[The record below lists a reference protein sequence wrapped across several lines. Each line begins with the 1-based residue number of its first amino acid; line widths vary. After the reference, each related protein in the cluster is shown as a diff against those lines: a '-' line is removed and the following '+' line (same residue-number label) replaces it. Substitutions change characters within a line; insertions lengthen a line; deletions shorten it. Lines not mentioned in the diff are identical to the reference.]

1 MTRGADYPLPWDFF
15 APGQPIVLA
24 WAPARLDV
32 MGGIADYSGA
42 TVLELPLA
50 HGALVAAQLSAD
62 DALTVRTGGPAVPQL
77 VNRGARI
84 STDVLYHGDPR
95 DAPRRLRAALDKAD
109 AAWAA
114 YLLGPLAIL
123 EADADTV
130 GPRVSP
136 VPRGLDTRR
145 GLRLAVWSD
154 VPAGAGVSSSAALEV
169 AALRTFEALF
179 GLDLDPL
186 ALVRLAQQAEHRVA
200 LAPCGIMDQATA
212 ALGRKD
218 HLLMLRCQPAE
229 ALGQRPLPTGVR
241 VLGIDSGVAHHVS
254 GAQYGRARTAAFMG
268 RAIIHAHDP
277 SDPPGGYLC
286 NLDPARF
293 AGRYAALLPHELDGA
308 AFLARYGETGD
319 DATRVDPGARYRVR
333 DCTAHP
339 VYEQANVA
347 AFLTA
352 LDRYERASAKG
363 SGVDMDTL
371 EEAGAAMYR
380 SHASYG
386 DRCGLGSPET
396 DLIVDLVRA
405 AGPDRGLY
413 GAKITG
419 GGAGGT
425 VAVLGAGP
433 HMRETAED
441 IAAEYALRTG
451 NRARVI
457 AGSGEGAVATPVER
471 AIVDANGEVR
481 LL

>member
-1 MTRGADYPLPWDFF
+1 MMSGADDRVPWDFF
-15 APGQPIVLA
+15 VPEQPIVLA
-24 WAPARLDV
+24 RAPARLDV

-50 HGALVAAQLSAD
+50 HGALVAAQLSGD
-62 DALTVRTGGPAVPQL
+62 GLLTVRTDGPTVPHL

-84 STDVLYHGDPR
+84 SADALYHGDPK
-95 DAPRRLRAALDKAD
+95 DAPRRLRAALDEVD

-114 YLLGPLAIL
+114 YVLGPLAVL
-123 EADADTV
+123 EADAS
-130 GPRVSP
+130 GPRVP
-136 VPRGLDTRR
+136 RVPGARD
-145 GLRLAVWSD
+145 GLRLVVWSD

-169 AALRTFEALF
+169 AALRAVEALF

-186 ALVRLAQQAEHRVA
+186 DLARLAQQAEHRVA

-229 ALGQRPLPTGVR
+229 VLGQRPLPTGVR
-241 VLGIDSGVAHHVS
+241 VLGIDSGVAHRVS
-254 GAQYGRARTAAFMG
+254 GAQYGRVRIAAFMG
-268 RAIIHAHDP
+268 RAIIRAHDP

-286 NLDPARF
+286 NLAPARF
-293 AGRYAALLPHELDGA
+293 ADLYAALLPHEIDGA

-319 DATRVDPGARYRVR
+319 DATRVDSGARYRVR

-347 AFLTA
+347 AFLAA
-352 LDRYERASAKG
+352 LDCHERTAQDLT
-363 SGVDMDTL
+363 VDTDAL

-386 DRCGLGSPET
+386 DRCDLGTPET

-405 AGPDRGLY
+405 AGPDCGLY

-433 HMRETAED
+433 HMYETVD
-441 IAAEYALRTG
+441 GIAADYASRTG

-457 AGSGEGAVATPVER
+457 AGSGEGAMATPIER
-471 AIVDANGEVR
+471 AIVDRDGEVR
-481 LL
+481 PL

>member
-1 MTRGADYPLPWDFF
+1 MMSGADDRLPWDFF
-15 APGQPIVLA
+15 VPEQPIVLA
-24 WAPARLDV
+24 RAPARLDV

-50 HGALVAAQLSAD
+50 HGALVAAQLSGD
-62 DALTVRTGGPAVPQL
+62 GLLTVRTDGPAVPHL

-84 STDVLYHGDPR
+84 SADALYHGDPK
-95 DAPRRLRAALDKAD
+95 DAPRRLRAALDEVD

-114 YLLGPLAIL
+114 YVLGPLAVL
-123 EADADTV
+123 EADAS
-130 GPRVSP
+130 GPRVP
-136 VPRGLDTRR
+136 RVPGARD
-145 GLRLAVWSD
+145 GLRLVVWSD

-169 AALRTFEALF
+169 AALRAFEALF

-186 ALVRLAQQAEHRVA
+186 DLARLGQQAEHRVA

-229 ALGQRPLPTGVR
+229 VLGQRPLPTGVR
-241 VLGIDSGVAHHVS
+241 VLGIDSGVAHRVS
-254 GAQYGRARTAAFMG
+254 GAQYGRVRTAAFMG
-268 RAIIHAHDP
+268 RAIIRAHDP
-277 SDPPGGYLC
+277 SNPPGGYLC

-293 AGRYAALLPHELDGA
+293 ADLYAALLPHEIDGA

-319 DATRVDPGARYRVR
+319 DATRVDSGARYRVR

-347 AFLTA
+347 AFLDA
-352 LDRYERASAKG
+352 LDCHERTAQDLT
-363 SGVDMDTL
+363 VDTDAL

-386 DRCGLGSPET
+386 DRCDLGTPET

-433 HMRETAED
+433 HMYETVD
-441 IAAEYALRTG
+441 GIAADYASRTG

-457 AGSGEGAVATPVER
+457 AGSGEGAMATPVER
-471 AIVDANGEVR
+471 AIVDRDGEVR
-481 LL
+481 PL